1 MKIISKKLMLLL
13 VTALY
18 IVFSA
23 GCSQLG
29 LEIKRTVTGKEDFG
43 QTFSHWCFNGNIE
56 LIEEFIENQKIPQ
69 SALNSGLYNARHS
82 EVRKLLLDAGADP
95 NYKDMLDEY
104 AYNDNPA
111 IFDIIDAEGLDIN
124 KRSIKSN
131 LSALSTAPRNVR
143 NDDKNA
149 YLMCERMLE
158 NGAEMYPEM
167 FDDKEGL
174 PLKCPQTVKMLANRY
189 IDEGG
194 KFDYPDTYVYA
205 LCGDISNAVKSAERD
220 KDILSEHEKYQIFRF
235 ASLFGTVEE
244 YKKLKEIFNME
255 DDTRYNYEELTASCS
270 LEMLEYLLEVN
281 DDHIKFNPEIDD
293 ADAFKRFDY
302 EDVSD
307 GFTVA
312 ISYGR
317 YDMCKYY
324 IDHGVKPNSSLT
336 NYPPLTAAI
345 NCGDYELF
353 RLVYDYI
360 KEEYG
365 NPDEEVFGWCFSL
378 HDVNDCTKKIM
389 DFLLDEGYTFENVH
403 YNHLSD
409 SVAEYIISHGAVITD
424 EIVETIG
431 QYNYKDSLKAVI
443 DRGYE
448 ISPEV
453 LSNMIQ
459 YASSDMIEM
468 VLDTGTEMEDNILP
482 KCNLASRATT
492 KLLIERGANLN
503 PEFVKHDQ
511 YGSYD
516 GDPENFN
523 LKRFYEKYCRDDLV
537 ELLKEYE

>member
-1 MKIISKKLMLLL
+1 MKTISKKLMLLL

-18 IVFSA
+18 VVFSA

-56 LIEEFIENQKIPQ
+56 LIEEFLENQKVPQ

-82 EVRKLLLDAGADP
+82 EIRKILLDAGADP

-111 IFDIIDAEGLDIN
+111 IFDIIDAKGLNIN
-124 KRSIKSN
+124 KRDKLN
-131 LSALSTAPRNVR
+131 LSALAVAPRNAY

-167 FDDKEGL
+167 FDYEEDISL
-174 PLKCPQTVKMLANRY
+174 ACPQTVKMLANRY

-194 KFDYPDTYVYA
+194 KFNYPDTYVYA
-205 LCGDISNAVKSAERD
+205 LCGDISNAVKSAEKD
-220 KDILSEHEKYQIFRF
+220 KDKLDEHEKYQVFRF

-255 DDTRYNYEELTASCS
+255 DDTRNNYEELTASCS
-270 LEMLEYLLEVN
+270 IEMLEYLLEEN
-281 DDHIKFNPEIDD
+281 DDHIKFNPETDIDPKFND
-293 ADAFKRFDY
+293 LTFKYKR
-302 EDVSD
+302 VAS
-307 GFTVA
+307 GFETA

-324 IDHGVKPNSSLT
+324 IENGIKPESYLT
-336 NYPPLTAAI
+336 GFYSITAAI
-345 NCGDYELF
+345 NSGDYEFF
-353 RLVYDYI
+353 RLIYDYI

-365 NPDEEVFGWCFSL
+365 NPEEETFGWCFQL
-378 HDVNDCTKKIM
+378 EEVNDETEKIM
-389 DFLLDEGYTFENVH
+389 DFLFDEGYTFENVK

-409 SVAEYIISHGAVITD
+409 DVAEYIISHGATVTD
-424 EIVETIG
+424 KIIMDISEQV
-431 QYNYKDSLKAVI
+431 YKKSFKKAI
-443 DRGYE
+443 ESGYKV
-448 ISPEV
+448 SPE
-453 LSNMIQ
+453 LLTDIIP

-468 VLDTGTEMEDNILP
+468 VLDSGTEMEDVIL
-482 KCNLASRATT
+482 KRGYDASKATI
-492 KLLIERGANLN
+492 KLLIERGANLK
-503 PEFVKHDQ
+503 PPPDKHQ
-511 YGSYD
+511 EEYGIEY
-516 GDPENFN
+516 FN
-523 LKRFYEKYCRDDLV
+523 LKNEYKKYCRDDLV

>member
-1 MKIISKKLMLLL
+1 MKKFLLCL
-13 VTALY
+13 LTVLF
-18 IVFSA
+18 VFSA
-23 GCSQLG
+23 TGCYGLG
-29 LEIKRTVTGKEDFG
+29 AEVKRMVTGKEDF
-43 QTFSHWCFNGNIE
+43 QQMFAHWCRNGNIE
-56 LIEEFIENQKIPQ
+56 LIEEFIENKKISQ
-69 SALNSGLYNARHS
+69 STLNSGLYNTDTS
-82 EVRKLLLDAGADP
+82 EIRKILLDAGADP
-95 NYKDMLDEY
+95 NYRDMLDEY

-124 KRSIKSN
+124 KRDRIN
-131 LSALSTAPRNVR
+131 LSALALAPRNVR

-158 NGAEMYPEM
+158 NGAELYPEM
-167 FDDKEGL
+167 FDYKEGL
-174 PLKCPQTVKMLANRY
+174 SLSCPQTVKMLADRY

-205 LCGDISNAVKSAERD
+205 LCGDISNAVKSAEKD
-220 KDILSEHEKYQIFRF
+220 KNELDEHEKYEVLRF
-235 ASLFGTVEE
+235 SAIFGTVEE
-244 YKKLKEIFNME
+244 YKKLKEIYNKE
-255 DDTRYNYEELTASCS
+255 DNQRYIPSDYEELTVSCS
-270 LEMLEYLLEVN
+270 IEMLEYLLEVN
-281 DDHIKFNPEIDD
+281 GEDIKFDPGIDD
-293 ADAFKRFDY
+293 ADDFKSFDY

-312 ISYGR
+312 ISRGR

-336 NYPPLTAAI
+336 SYPPLTAAI

-378 HDVNDCTKKIM
+378 HDVNDGTKKII

-459 YASSDMIEM
+459 YASSDMVEM
-468 VLDTGTEMEDNILP
+468 VLDSGTEMEDNIMP

-492 KLLIERGANLN
+492 KLLIDRGANLN
-503 PEFVKHDQ
+503 PEFVKDGEQ

-516 GDPENFN
+516 GENFD
-523 LKRFYEKYCRDDLV
+523 LKRFYSKYCRDDLV

>member
-1 MKIISKKLMLLL
+1 MLKKFLLCL
-13 VTALY
+13 TTALFV
-18 IVFSA
+18 VFSA

-29 LEIKRTVTGKEDFG
+29 LEVKRMVTGKEDF
-43 QTFSHWCFNGNIE
+43 QQMFAHWCRNGNIE
-56 LIEEFIENQKIPQ
+56 LIEEFIENKKISQ
-69 SALNSGLYNARHS
+69 STLNSGLYNTDTS
-82 EVRKLLLDAGADP
+82 EIRKILLDAGADP
-95 NYKDMLDEY
+95 NYRDMLHEY
-104 AYNDNPA
+104 AYNDNSA
-111 IFDIIDAEGLDIN
+111 LFDIVDAEGLDIN
-124 KRSIKSN
+124 KRNRIN
-131 LSALSTAPRNVR
+131 LSSLAAAPRNAYN
-143 NDDKNA
+143 NDKRA

-158 NGAEMYPEM
+158 NGAELYPEM
-167 FDDKEGL
+167 FDYKEGL
-174 PLKCPQTVKMLANRY
+174 SLACPQTVKMLANRY

-205 LCGDISNAVKSAERD
+205 LCGDISNAVKSAEKD
-220 KDILSEHEKYQIFRF
+220 KNKLDEHKKYQVFRF

-255 DDTRYNYEELTASCS
+255 DDTRNNYEELTASCS
-270 LEMLEYLLEVN
+270 IEMLEYLLEEN
-281 DDHIKFNPEIDD
+281 DDHIKFNPETDIDPD
-293 ADAFKRFDY
+293 FNDLTFKYRR
-302 EDVSD
+302 VAS
-307 GFTVA
+307 GFETA
-312 ISYGR
+312 IEYGR

-324 IDHGVKPNSSLT
+324 IDHGIKPISGLNSYS
-336 NYPPLTAAI
+336 AI
-345 NCGDYELF
+345 TLAIDSGDYELF

-424 EIVETIG
+424 EIVKTIG

-516 GDPENFN
+516 GENFD
-523 LKRFYEKYCRDDLV
+523 LKRFYSKYCRDDLV